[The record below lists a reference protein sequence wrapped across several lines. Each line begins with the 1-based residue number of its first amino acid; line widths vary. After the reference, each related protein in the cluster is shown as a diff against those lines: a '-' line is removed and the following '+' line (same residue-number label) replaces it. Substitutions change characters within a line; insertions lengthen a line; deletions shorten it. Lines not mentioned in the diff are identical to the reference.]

1 MKEKGKAMQ
10 AIKLVAI
17 LAAASVE
24 VYAEGSTRRLVISIP
39 DRKIA
44 LIEDGRVVK
53 VYPVAVGKA
62 GTPSPHGSFHIAS
75 RVQHPTW
82 YQPGKVVGP
91 GPANPLGT
99 RWMGLGYKGYGIHG
113 TNMPLSIGK
122 AASHGCIRMRNR
134 DVEELF
140 NLVVVGD
147 AVELV
152 NQVGPNLA
160 AAFGESKAEPDPAP
174 TSTTALISGGGDAQ

>member
-1 MKEKGKAMQ
+1 MQ
-10 AIKLVAI
+10 LLAILVA
-17 LAAASVE
+17 AS
-24 VYAEGSTRRLVISIP
+24 AEIYGEDAGRRVVISIP

-53 VYPVAVGKA
+53 VYPVAIGKSS
-62 GTPSPHGSFHIAS
+62 TPSPQGSFHIAS
-75 RVQHPTW
+75 RIQHPTW

-113 TNMPLSIGK
+113 TNLPLSIGK

-140 NLVVVGD
+140 ALVEIGD
-147 AVELV
+147 PVELV
-152 NQVGPNLA
+152 TEVSPELAQAFAAEPVTPAPVSKSA
-160 AAFGESKAEPDPAP
+160 AAVASDD
-174 TSTTALISGGGDAQ
+174 GGAQ